1 MKHYVYK
8 IINIING
15 KIYIGKHSST
25 DINRDSYLGSGI
37 AIAKAIKKYGR

>member
-8 IINIING
+8 ITNNIND
-15 KIYIGKHSST
+15 KIYIGKHSSK

-37 AIAKAIKKYGR
+37 AISKAIKKYGR